1 LGTYGSG
8 NRSWNSYRKVNEIK
22 DSGNLSNT
30 SALYWYATINSGI
43 QEISNMISKASSS
56 VFTDNNVLGDP
67 AFFLKQM
74 ANVASKGL
82 SDTDTA
88 KSLDVLMRDCTD
100 TKTGKKLD
108 RSSSLKDIFDLTK
121 PNCYQ
126 EWNTFQ
132 TNISRVTN
140 NISNSFS
147 PGVFQSFAKNGVS
160 GAFVANYQVA
170 TAVKNYVDARAGY
183 YDKGNATMNSEVTYS
198 DKTDETWQN
207 MQNPFPWSLK
217 YLSNWIGGKDSFLQ
231 ENKAEISTIFNKVVT
246 YLPQLRAYTAGF
258 LAILFIPV
266 IMILGCGFPKFF
278 IAWITSVSLLAL
290 YQPVSSMVYQIGR
303 YVTSNNEFMKNSS
316 AIANDPFMLI
326 ASKLIDSQIS
336 QILVVTMVGSIK
348 FMGSAMSIT
357 GRFSDTGISAVS
369 QGITALARMGMGKG
383 MQTTQGAEN
392 PNINIHTHGPASSG
406 APQYSA
412 SNSSFSSDSSSSALS
427 FKNPTSQSGS
437 V

>member
-1 LGTYGSG
+1 
-8 NRSWNSYRKVNEIK
+8 
-22 DSGNLSNT
+22 
-30 SALYWYATINSGI
+30 
-43 QEISNMISKASSS
+43 M
-56 VFTDNNVLGDP
+56 GDP

-121 PNCYQ
+121 PNCLQ

-266 IMILGCGFPKFF
+266 VMILGCGFPKFF
-278 IAWITSVSLLAL
+278 IAWTTSVSLLEL
-290 YQPVSSMVYQIGR
+290 YQPVSSMVYQIGK

-336 QILVVTMVGSIK
+336 QILVVTMVAQIGIFLIFIIGSIK

-357 GRFSDTGISAVS
+357 GRFSDSGISAVS
-369 QGITALARMGMGKG
+369 QGITALARMGMGRG
-383 MQTTQGAEN
+383 IQNSQGGDN
-392 PNINIHTHGPASSG
+392 PNINIHTHGPSSTG
-406 APQYSA
+406 APHYSA
-412 SNSSFSSDSSSSALS
+412 SNNSFPSDSSSSALS
-427 FKNPTSQSGS
+427 FNNPTSQSGN